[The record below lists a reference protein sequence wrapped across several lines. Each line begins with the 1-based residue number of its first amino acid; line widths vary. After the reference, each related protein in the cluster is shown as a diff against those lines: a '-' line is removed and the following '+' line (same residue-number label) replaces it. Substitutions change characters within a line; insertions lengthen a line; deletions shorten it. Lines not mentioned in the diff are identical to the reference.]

1 MPFSQE
7 ELERRQVPMQLPE
20 PLPGE
25 VGMGQKAPEA
35 PAAPTAPKQ
44 AAPRGDM
51 PPQSGGKHDP
61 SLEQLKNGQ
70 LSFRFDDP
78 S

>member
-1 MPFSQE
+1 
-7 ELERRQVPMQLPE
+7 MQLPE

-25 VGMGQKAPEA
+25 VGIGQSDAEASTPATDAP
-35 PAAPTAPKQ
+35 PAPKATPKKAGGKQ
-44 AAPRGDM
+44 
-51 PPQSGGKHDP
+51 PPQNDGEQPDP

-70 LSFRFDDP
+70 LSFRFDDL

>member
-1 MPFSQE
+1 
-7 ELERRQVPMQLPE
+7 MQLPE

-25 VGMGQKAPEA
+25 VGMGQSDAEA
-35 PAAPTAPKQ
+35 STPATDAVPAPK
-44 AAPRGDM
+44 ATPKKAVPGGE
-51 PPQSGGKHDP
+51 PPDP